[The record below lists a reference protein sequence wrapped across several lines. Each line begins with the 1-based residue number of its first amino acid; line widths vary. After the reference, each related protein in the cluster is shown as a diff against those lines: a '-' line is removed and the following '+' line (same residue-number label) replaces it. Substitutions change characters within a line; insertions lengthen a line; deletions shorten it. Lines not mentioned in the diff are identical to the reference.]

1 MYRTNRRWN
10 IQSNVKW
17 WATIVFITLKKL
29 DTFLNLEKF
38 YKFQNCLI
46 ETFVNLTLC
55 QILTLSEN
63 KCKGLWIV
71 FTFFSEDN
79 TFNFLMK
86 VNFFRIHFWNVGTSF
101 SLNSILSKKFK
112 SLIKAN
118 DNSWGAGMEKSRLK
132 NSSFVW
138 NIFIKRL
145 NSLPLE
151 EKTLT
156 RPCPRKKS
164 LADNQRL
171 TKDFIKI
178 LWNEK
183 K

>member
-1 MYRTNRRWN
+1 
-10 IQSNVKW
+10 
-17 WATIVFITLKKL
+17 
-29 DTFLNLEKF
+29 
-38 YKFQNCLI
+38 
-46 ETFVNLTLC
+46 
-55 QILTLSEN
+55 
-63 KCKGLWIV
+63 
-71 FTFFSEDN
+71 
-79 TFNFLMK
+79 MK
-86 VNFFRIHFWNVGTSF
+86 VNFFRVHFWNVGTSF

-183 K
+183 NSPKLSARFLIAKCWKHLYFLLYSRRVRIKFLVS

>member
-1 MYRTNRRWN
+1 MDSFR
-10 IQSNVKW
+10 
-17 WATIVFITLKKL
+17 
-29 DTFLNLEKF
+29 
-38 YKFQNCLI
+38 
-46 ETFVNLTLC
+46 
-55 QILTLSEN
+55 
-63 KCKGLWIV
+63 
-71 FTFFSEDN
+71 FFSEDN
-79 TFNFLMK
+79 TFNFLKK
-86 VNFFRIHFWNVGTSF
+86 VNFFRVHFWNVGTSF

-183 K
+183 IFLSFLLDFWLQNVENIYIFYCIHDGLELSF